1 MKFLVVGVGAQGST
15 IATQLVKNPDV
26 SEVRLADI
34 SLERAKQFA
43 NSLKSG
49 KVSMHRVDAGNV
61 DEILKVAKGVDVVIN
76 ATLPRF
82 NLNIMNVAL
91 KSRSHYI
98 DLATNVP
105 VYESIMK
112 ELALSD
118 KFKRVGLTAV
128 INQGGPF
135 VMNVLVRYAADRL
148 DQVDEI
154 SLRFGW
160 QSELIALEKTE
171 EVVPTWAPF
180 WCPEIALLEWVNEPL
195 IYKNGK
201 LEKVPPFS
209 GIEEYNFPDLGAVTV
224 CWVEYEPV
232 VTLPRFIG
240 KGVRYVDCKIP
251 PDIMAGALIK
261 MGFASDKPI
270 NVKGVK
276 VAPRDVLLALTPPA
290 VKVVEEMEAREIP
303 SRPACFL
310 TEVSGEKAGEKIFYT
325 LYLTLNMREIYK
337 KFGKMNA
344 FIGVPVEVTATML
357 ARGEVKAKGVI
368 PPEGLEPEPF
378 LAKLAAKGIT
388 FKEKVTKEMRVI

>member
-61 DEILKVAKGVDVVIN
+61 DEILKVAKGVDVVVN

-118 KFKRVGLTAV
+118 KFKRIGLTAV

-201 LEKVPPFS
+201 FEKVPPFS
-209 GIEEYNFPDLGAVTV
+209 GMEEYNFPDLGAVTV

-261 MGFASDKPI
+261 MGFASDKLI

-310 TEVSGEKAGEKIFYT
+310 TEVSGEKAGEKICYT
-325 LYLTLNMREIYK
+325 LYLTLNMREIYE

-388 FKEKVTKEMRVI
+388 FKEKVTKEIRVT